1 MILGRMYSIIK
12 MVNSMKNKPH
22 NIIYINDDGTKRE
35 KKKFQH
41 VIFIGE
47 NEILKKI
54 RIRKVVFPIVLCTLL
69 FSVCYTGY
77 GIYAWGQDGE
87 ETKKVTEDYISLG
100 EVTEEESVKEENI
113 VESIKPAEP
122 ADKDNKN
129 EETNSPT
136 INNSYYWKFN
146 NVKMLN
152 VNFDKLSKVNNE
164 TVAWLKVPGTKINY
178 PVVHHNDNDF
188 YLNHTFDKSE
198 NSVGW
203 VFLDQ
208 RNNGYLTNRNNV
220 IYAHGRLDNVMFG
233 TLKNVLKKSW
243 YTDESNRIIKTST
256 PTHNDLWE
264 VFSVYTIKAESYYI
278 RTGFESNLDF
288 YNFITT
294 ITDRSIYD
302 FGVTVSFTD
311 KILTLSTCYNDETRI
326 VLHARLIVQD
336 NKIESE
342 YIPNENIN
350 TNEGLDTPTPPTENN
365 MQGSENATTESNKE
379 ESNVSDNNI
388 ESNDATNSN
397 LDTNI
402 NNETNNL
409 IEQNS

>member
-1 MILGRMYSIIK
+1 

-54 RIRKVVFPIVLCTLL
+54 RIRKIVFPIVLCTLL

-100 EVTEEESVKEENI
+100 EVTEEEDVKEENI
-113 VESIKPAEP
+113 VESIKPAESE
-122 ADKDNKN
+122 DKK

-152 VNFDKLSKVNNE
+152 VNFEKLSKVNNE

-178 PVVHHNDNDF
+178 PVVHHNDNNF

-203 VFLDQ
+203 IFLDQ

-220 IYAHGRLDNVMFG
+220 IYGHGRLDNVMFG

-264 VFSVYTIKAESYYI
+264 VFSVYTVKAESYYI
-278 RTGFESNLDF
+278 RTGFESNLDY

-311 KILTLSTCYNDETRI
+311 KILTLSTCYNDETRV

-342 YIPNENIN
+342 YIPNEKI
-350 TNEGLDTPTPPTENN
+350 DTKEEAETTTPENN
-365 MQGSENATTESNKE
+365 QSNSETTESNNTNENTE
-379 ESNVSDNNI
+379 EQQNN
-388 ESNDATNSN
+388 T
-397 LDTNI
+397 
-402 NNETNNL
+402 NNETNDSNRN
-409 IEQNS
+409 EVENNVSTN

>member
-1 MILGRMYSIIK
+1 M
-12 MVNSMKNKPH
+12 
-22 NIIYINDDGTKRE
+22 
-35 KKKFQH
+35 
-41 VIFIGE
+41 
-47 NEILKKI
+47 
-54 RIRKVVFPIVLCTLL
+54 
-69 FSVCYTGY
+69 
-77 GIYAWGQDGE
+77 
-87 ETKKVTEDYISLG
+87 
-100 EVTEEESVKEENI
+100 
-113 VESIKPAEP
+113 
-122 ADKDNKN
+122 
-129 EETNSPT
+129 
-136 INNSYYWKFN
+136 
-146 NVKMLN
+146 
-152 VNFDKLSKVNNE
+152 
-164 TVAWLKVPGTKINY
+164 
-178 PVVHHNDNDF
+178 
-188 YLNHTFDKSE
+188 
-198 NSVGW
+198 
-203 VFLDQ
+203 
-208 RNNGYLTNRNNV
+208 TNRNNV

-365 MQGSENATTESNKE
+365 VQGSENTTTESNKE
-379 ESNVSDNNI
+379 ESNVSYNNI

-409 IEQNS
+409 TEQNS

>member
-1 MILGRMYSIIK
+1 MKWYTIYSIIK

-41 VIFIGE
+41 VIFIGD

-122 ADKDNKN
+122 TDDKK

-264 VFSVYTIKAESYYI
+264 VFSVYTVKAESYYI

-294 ITDRSIYD
+294 VTDRSIYD

-311 KILTLSTCYNDETRI
+311 KILTLSTCYNDETRV

-350 TNEGLDTPTPPTENN
+350 TNEGLDTPTENN
-365 MQGSENATTESNKE
+365 TEENENITTDSNKEDNNSSNDNNTESN
-379 ESNVSDNNI
+379 D
-388 ESNDATNSN
+388 SN
-397 LDTNI
+397 LN
-402 NNETNNL
+402 TNNVP
-409 IEQNS
+409 EQNS

>member
-1 MILGRMYSIIK
+1 MYFIIL
-12 MVNSMKNKPH
+12 
-22 NIIYINDDGTKRE
+22 
-35 KKKFQH
+35 
-41 VIFIGE
+41 
-47 NEILKKI
+47 
-54 RIRKVVFPIVLCTLL
+54 
-69 FSVCYTGY
+69 CYTGY

-122 ADKDNKN
+122 TDDKK

-264 VFSVYTIKAESYYI
+264 VFSVYTVKAESYYI

-294 ITDRSIYD
+294 VTDRSIYD

-311 KILTLSTCYNDETRI
+311 KILTLSTCYNDETRV

-342 YIPNENIN
+342 YIPSENIN
-350 TNEGLDTPTPPTENN
+350 TNEGLDTPTENN
-365 MQGSENATTESNKE
+365 TGENENITTDSNKE
-379 ESNVSDNNI
+379 DNNS
-388 ESNDATNSN
+388 SNDNNTLSNDSN
-397 LDTNI
+397 LN
-402 NNETNNL
+402 TNNVP
-409 IEQNS
+409 EQNS